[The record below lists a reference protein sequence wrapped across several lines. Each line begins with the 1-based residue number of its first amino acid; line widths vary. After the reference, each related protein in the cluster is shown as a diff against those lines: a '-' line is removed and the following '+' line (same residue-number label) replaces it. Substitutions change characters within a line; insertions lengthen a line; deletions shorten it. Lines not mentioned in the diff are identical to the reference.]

1 MVIFNSEVLICKNS
15 LEKSIKIIMNEVMQQ
30 YFDNEILL
38 KTTEEKKDIM
48 NKIIK
53 EKENKI
59 KENHFWYYNSSPN
72 VCTFIHKRGKKQGFM
87 CHKKKKELIVMEKKQ
102 IFYVQLIV
110 NYIFQKRRKL
120 KM

>member
-1 MVIFNSEVLICKNS
+1 
-15 LEKSIKIIMNEVMQQ
+15 MQQ
-30 YFDNEILL
+30 YFNNEILL

-87 CHKKKKELIVMEKKQ
+87 CHKKIRTNLNGEKADFLCSTHSKLHIPKNKKIKNVIIKKCEYKEKE
-102 IFYVQLIV
+102 
-110 NYIFQKRRKL
+110 
-120 KM
+120 M